1 MKLFGTVDRL
11 VFREVFTPT
20 VLGFMTY
27 TFLVVMRGLYT
38 LIEHILVRGVS
49 ITDAGRVLLLSL
61 PHVVVLTIPM
71 SFLFGV
77 LLAVGRMNADN
88 ELVAFQAGGIPL
100 SRLLRPIVVLGLSL
114 SALSGY
120 LYLEII
126 PSSGEDL
133 RALRYRLFA
142 EAKNLGRIEPGV
154 FHEDLPNVL
163 LYLRDVDAE
172 TGSWRDIMFF
182 DTSNPGEERLTL
194 ARRGNL
200 VTADSPEV
208 LEIDESANKPQEV
221 EQWIRL
227 EEVVTHQFSRE
238 KPETYRVN
246 RNTSQLF
253 RPVMNNGGQVRHLLG
268 MREQPTM
275 DLVRFVRGG
284 ELESNRADQSKRSEE
299 NLVRDRRLAVIEL
312 NKRLAIPL
320 ACLVFALLAL
330 PLGVGARSSGR
341 GRGFVISVGV
351 VLVYYLVSNQ
361 GEVLAISGRVPPWIG
376 IWLPNILLTVV
387 AVFMMR
393 RMGRWTGARGSG
405 DSMIAR
411 TLKAWKTW
419 RDNRHR
425 RIDKHGRAASPLTGS
440 IPLRIQRRRYAS
452 RFPALFDRYVTNR
465 LLPPLLMVLGS
476 TALLYIVID
485 FSDRV
490 EDIAK
495 NRIPVGVILSY
506 YANLVPQVFLDVTPF
521 ALMIAVLILLT
532 VLERQHELTALKA
545 AGISLYRLTVPV
557 LLIASAAAG
566 GLWVLGEIVVP
577 DANREAQRLRDQIT
591 GRQTTRSYRSNDR
604 QWLMSRD
611 GESLYN
617 FLRYDPSIEALI
629 RFTQFR
635 IDENM
640 DLRYH
645 LFTRRARFVDG
656 KWYASSGWYRQF
668 YPDGTD
674 EYRRITSPI
683 ELTISEDTEYFGQEY
698 RTPGEMS
705 LDELGDYIHE
715 LVDSGYRPNRLIV
728 RWHQKLTYPLSAFI
742 MVLLALPFGLSRG
755 GRLVSTMQGVATALI
770 LGIAY
775 SMLVVAFA
783 RLGDVDILPPVISAW
798 APVML
803 AFLFAINRLTTL
815 RT

>member
-1 MKLFGTVDRL
+1 MKIFGVVDRL
-11 VFREVFTPT
+11 VFREVLTPT

-38 LIEHILVRGVS
+38 LIEQILVRGVS
-49 ITDAGRVLLLSL
+49 VTDAGRVLLMSL

-77 LLAVGRMNADN
+77 LLAVGRMNGDN
-88 ELVAFQAGGIPL
+88 ELVAMQAGGIPL
-100 SRLLRPIVVLGLSL
+100 SRLLRPILIFGVLL

-120 LYLEII
+120 LYLEVI
-126 PSSGEDL
+126 PASGGEL
-133 RALRYRLFA
+133 RALRYKLFA

-154 FHEDLPNVL
+154 FHEEIPNVL

-172 TGSWRDIMFF
+172 SGSWRDILFF
-182 DTSNPGEERLTL
+182 DSSNPGEERLTL
-194 ARRGNL
+194 ARRGRI
-200 VTADSPEV
+200 VTADSAEELTV
-208 LEIDESANKPQEV
+208 DGRLDGSREI

-227 EEVVTHQFSRE
+227 EEVVTHQFSRN

-253 RPVMNNGGQVRHLLG
+253 RPSLQSGGEVRHLIG
-268 MREQPTM
+268 MRERPTM
-275 DLVRFVRGG
+275 DLVRFVQGG
-284 ELESNRADQSKRSEE
+284 VLDVEGDTAEQDQEDI
-299 NLVRDRRLAVIEL
+299 LRDQRLAVIEL

-320 ACLVFALLAL
+320 ACLVFAFLAL

-376 IWLPNILLTVV
+376 IWLPNIVLTI
-387 AVFMMR
+387 AALFMMR
-393 RMGRWTGARGSG
+393 RMGRWTGARATRGSL
-405 DSMIAR
+405 IAR
-411 TLKAWKTW
+411 AIKALKTW
-419 RDNRHR
+419 RINRHR
-425 RIDKHGRAASPLTGS
+425 RVDKHGRAATPMTGS
-440 IPLRIQRRRYAS
+440 IPLRIQRRRYAL

-490 EDIAK
+490 ESIAK
-495 NRIPVGVILSY
+495 NRIPIDVILSY

-545 AGISLYRLTVPV
+545 AGISLYRLTVPI
-557 LLIASAAAG
+557 LLIASAAAA

-577 DANREAQRLRDQIT
+577 DANREAQRLRDRIT
-591 GRQTTRSYRSNDR
+591 GRETKRSYRSNDR

-611 GESLYN
+611 DESLYN
-617 FLRYDPSIEALI
+617 FLRYDTTLQALI

-640 DLRYH
+640 ELRSH

-656 KWYASSGWYRQF
+656 KWLAKSGWFRQF
-668 YPDGTD
+668 YPDGTH
-674 EYRRITSPI
+674 EYKRITSPI
-683 ELTISEDTEYFGQEY
+683 ELEISEGPEYFGQEY
-698 RTPGEMS
+698 RAPGEMS
-705 LDELGDYIHE
+705 LGELGDYIDE

-783 RLGDVDILPPVISAW
+783 RLGDVDILPPIISAW
-798 APVML
+798 APVAL